1 MINNGKS
8 SVLGLGLC
16 FVVNLFV
23 LTFFVCLLKDI
34 AEALLFCDLMDN
46 YLENR
51 EQINIG
57 APTPNNN
64 VSKKLF
70 TEGYEVI
77 RTEER

>member
-1 MINNGKS
+1 MQFVRLGGHALLASLATLFGWIYMINNGKS

-16 FVVNLFV
+16 FIVNLFV

-51 EQINIG
+51 
-57 APTPNNN
+57 
-64 VSKKLF
+64 
-70 TEGYEVI
+70 
-77 RTEER
+77 